1 MKQSL
6 IVVIVFV
13 CKLANGFAQG
23 NKPTIIKD
31 NMLWLGY
38 YSTINLNPKWS
49 VNSDLQLRTRN
60 EIKNYSQVL
69 IRTDV
74 SRRLS
79 EKITATIGLAHFR
92 FFITNTRTRGEW
104 RPWQEFKLQDE
115 LGKVKVTHRL
125 RIEERY
131 NEVVEN
137 NTNTGKYLFN
147 FRFRYKLDIRFRLN
161 KEKENAKNLVGIIG
175 NEIMVNAGKV
185 IRYNY
190 FDQNRTY
197 AGLNLELN
205 KSISFQIQYMHFWQ
219 QLSNGYQLNSTNVL
233 RFNIYHTIS
242 L

>member
-1 MKQSL
+1 MKLRL
-6 IVVIVFV
+6 IIVIVFA

-23 NKPTIIKD
+23 NKHTIIKD

-49 VNSDLQLRTRN
+49 VNSDLQFRTRN
-60 EIKNYSQVL
+60 EIKNYSQAL

-74 SRRLS
+74 SRKLS
-79 EKITATIGLAHFR
+79 DKFTATLGLAHFR

-115 LGKVKVTHRL
+115 LGNFKVTHRI

-137 NTNTGKYLFN
+137 NINTGRYLFN
-147 FRFRYKLDIRFRLN
+147 FRFRYRIDLKFDLSKN
-161 KEKENAKNLVGIIG
+161 KENAKKIVGIIG
-175 NEIMVNAGKV
+175 NEVMINAGKE
-185 IRYNY
+185 IIYNY

-197 AGLNLELN
+197 AGLNFELN
-205 KSISFQIQYMHFWQ
+205 NSISFQIQYMHFWQ
-219 QLSNGYQLNSTNVL
+219 QASNGYQLNSTNVL
-233 RFNIYHTIS
+233 RFNIFHTIN